1 MDTLTL
7 IYQDHENDQTV
18 TFSMTF
24 ASTST
29 DELEDFYSRASQAI
43 GHSWVKSVEVKGET
57 FSQRAE
63 RLAKV
68 AGASYSD

>member
-1 MDTLTL
+1 MDTLTI

-18 TFSMTF
+18 TFGMTF
-24 ASTST
+24 GSIST
-29 DELEDFYSRASQAI
+29 DDLEDFYSRASQAI
-43 GHSWVKSVEVKGET
+43 GHSWVKCVEVKGET

>member
-1 MDTLTL
+1 
-7 IYQDHENDQTV
+7 
-18 TFSMTF
+18 MTF
-24 ASTST
+24 PTTST
-29 DELEDFYSRASQAI
+29 DELEDFFSRASQAI
-43 GHSWVKSVEVKGET
+43 GHTWVKSVEVKGET